1 MKFTLSWLKEHL
13 DTDAGASEIAARLTA
28 IGLEVESV
36 TDPGAGLT
44 DLIVG
49 EVVACEK
56 HPNADKLRL
65 CSVSDGANTLQIV
78 CGAPNAR
85 AGIKVVLARPGTVI
99 PASGEALKL
108 GTIRGVE
115 SRGMMCSARE
125 LLLGEDHDGIIELK
139 PGSRAGEPVVAALV
153 EAGLLA
159 NDPLFDVSITPNRG
173 DAASVFG
180 IARDLAASG
189 LGALKTEKVTPVQGK
204 FPSPKKITLDFAPEN
219 KNACPIFAGR
229 LIRGVKNG
237 PAPKWVQDRLKS
249 VGMKSISALVDATNL
264 ISQDRGRPL
273 HVFDADKLSGNLHA
287 RMASDHEQ
295 VFALDDKTY
304 VLDKDTIVIA
314 DDSYAR
320 GIAGIMGGMDTGS
333 FEDTKNVFIE
343 SAYFDPA
350 RIARAGR
357 KQGIISDAR
366 YRFER
371 GVDPQFVLPGLELCT
386 RLILEWCG
394 GEASDV
400 VIAGELPPPHKPI
413 LFDAATV
420 EKLGGITVPREKI
433 ISILEELGFV
443 VEDHAPGEQSLHVTP
458 PSWRHD
464 VDGPADLVEEVVR
477 IHGLTD
483 VPSMPLPRTDGV
495 AAPVLSRAQ
504 RRTRTARRALAVRG
518 FNECV
523 SFSFIARDQA
533 ALFGGGDEA
542 RQLSNPIASDL
553 DALRPSVLPSLLAA
567 ASRNAARGFSN
578 LQLFEI
584 GAAFDSGMPE
594 AQKTVAAAIRTGHP
608 ERHWQ
613 KGGEDTGLF
622 AVKADLL
629 AALEAITGAPMSA
642 PITQGAPGWY
652 HPGRSGTIA
661 MGPPA
666 SSSEA
671 VGQRRIIAQ
680 FGELHPRVLAAL
692 DLKVPA
698 AGFEIFLDA
707 IPDAKSKGKA
717 KPLFQPS
724 PFQAIE
730 RDFAF
735 VVDAK
740 VAAGEIVKAVKLAD
754 RNLIEQVTVFDVYE
768 SKGVPEGQK
777 SIAVAV
783 RIQPKDATLTDA
795 EIEALAQKI
804 VSGALKLGAS
814 LRS

>member
-13 DTDAGASEIAARLTA
+13 DTDATPEEIGARLTS
-28 IGLEVESV
+28 IGLEVESI
-36 TDPGAGLT
+36 TDPGAGLK
-44 DLIVG
+44 DFIVG
-49 EVVACEK
+49 EVITAEK

-65 CSVSDGANTLQIV
+65 CSVSDGKDTLQIV

-99 PASGEALKL
+99 PATGDALKV
-108 GTIRGVE
+108 GKIRDVE

-139 PGSRAGEPVVAALV
+139 ASAKAGAPVVAALV

-159 NDPLFDVSITPNRG
+159 DDPLFDVSITPNRG

-189 LGALKTEKVTPVQGK
+189 LGTLKTDKVQPVAGK
-204 FPSPKKITLDFAPEN
+204 FPSPKKIMLDFTQEN
-219 KNACPIFAGR
+219 KDACPIFAGR
-229 LIRGVKNG
+229 LIKGVKNG
-237 PAPKWVQDRLKS
+237 PAPQWVQDRLKS

-264 ISQDRGRPL
+264 IAQDRGRPL

-287 RMASDHEQ
+287 RMAQDHEQ
-295 VFALDDKTY
+295 VLALDEKTY
-304 VLDKDTIVIA
+304 VLDTETIVIA

-320 GIAGIMGGMDTGS
+320 AIAGIMGGLDTGS

-343 SAYFDPA
+343 SAWFDPA
-350 RIARAGR
+350 RIARSGR

-386 RLILEWCG
+386 QLILEWCG

-400 VIAGELPPPHKPI
+400 VIAGALPPPHKPI
-413 LFDAATV
+413 AFDPALV
-420 EKLGGITVPREKI
+420 QSFGGIVVPREKI
-433 ISILEELGFV
+433 ISILQDLGFV
-443 VEDHAPGEQSLHVTP
+443 VEDHGTLQVVP

-477 IHGLTD
+477 IYGLTD
-483 VPSMPLPRTDGV
+483 VPSVPMPRGNAV
-495 AAPVLSRAQ
+495 AAPVLSKSQ
-504 RRTRTARRALAVRG
+504 RRTRTARRAIATRG

-523 SFSFIARDQA
+523 TFSFVARDQA
-533 ALFGGGDEA
+533 ALFGGGDDA

-553 DALRPSVLPSLLAA
+553 DALRPSILPSLLAA
-567 ASRNAARGFSN
+567 ASRNAARGFAN

-594 AQKTVAAAIRTGHP
+594 AQKTVAAAIRTGHA

-613 KGGEDTGLF
+613 KGEDAAGLF
-622 AVKADLL
+622 TVKADLL

-661 MGPPA
+661 MGPK
-666 SSSEA
+666 
-671 VGQRRIIAQ
+671 VIAQ
-680 FGELHPRVLAAL
+680 FGELHPKVLTAF
-692 DLKVPA
+692 DLKGPA

-717 KPLFQPS
+717 KPLFAPS
-724 PFQAIE
+724 PFQATL

-740 VAAGEIVKAVKLAD
+740 LAAGEIVKAVKLAD
-754 RNLIEQVTVFDVYE
+754 RALIDTVTVFDVYE
-768 SKGVPEGQK
+768 GKGVQEGKK
-777 SIAVAV
+777 SVAVAV
-783 RIQPKDATLTDA
+783 RIQPKDATLTEA

-804 VSGALKLGAS
+804 VAGAVKLGAS

>member
-1 MKFTLSWLKEHL
+1 M
-13 DTDAGASEIAARLTA
+13 
-28 IGLEVESV
+28 
-36 TDPGAGLT
+36 P
-44 DLIVG
+44 
-49 EVVACEK
+49 
-56 HPNADKLRL
+56 
-65 CSVSDGANTLQIV
+65 
-78 CGAPNAR
+78 
-85 AGIKVVLARPGTVI
+85 
-99 PASGEALKL
+99 
-108 GTIRGVE
+108 
-115 SRGMMCSARE
+115 
-125 LLLGEDHDGIIELK
+125 
-139 PGSRAGEPVVAALV
+139 
-153 EAGLLA
+153 
-159 NDPLFDVSITPNRG
+159 
-173 DAASVFG
+173 
-180 IARDLAASG
+180 
-189 LGALKTEKVTPVQGK
+189 
-204 FPSPKKITLDFAPEN
+204 
-219 KNACPIFAGR
+219 
-229 LIRGVKNG
+229 
-237 PAPKWVQDRLKS
+237 
-249 VGMKSISALVDATNL
+249 
-264 ISQDRGRPL
+264 
-273 HVFDADKLSGNLHA
+273 
-287 RMASDHEQ
+287 
-295 VFALDDKTY
+295 
-304 VLDKDTIVIA
+304 
-314 DDSYAR
+314 
-320 GIAGIMGGMDTGS
+320 

-343 SAYFDPA
+343 SAWFDPA

-413 LFDAATV
+413 LFDATSV
-420 EKLGGITVPREKI
+420 EKLGGIAVPREKI
-433 ISILEELGFV
+433 IAILEDLGFV
-443 VEDHAPGEQSLHVTP
+443 VEDHGILHITP

-477 IHGLTD
+477 IHGLSD
-483 VPSMPLPRTDGV
+483 VPSVALPRVDGV
-495 AAPVLSRAQ
+495 AAPVLSKAQ
-504 RRTRTARRALAVRG
+504 RRTRTARRALAARG

-523 SFSFIARDQA
+523 SFSFIARYDA
-533 ALFGGGDEA
+533 TLFGGGDEA

-567 ASRNAARGFSN
+567 AARNAARGFSN

-613 KGGEDTGLF
+613 KSDESTGLF
-622 AVKADLL
+622 VVKADLL

-642 PITQGAPGWY
+642 PITQGSQSWY

-661 MGPPA
+661 MGPK
-666 SSSEA
+666 
-671 VGQRRIIAQ
+671 VIAQ
-680 FGELHPRVLAAL
+680 FGELHPKILAAF
-692 DLKVPA
+692 DIKVPA

-707 IPDAKSKGKA
+707 IPDAKAKGKA

-754 RNLIEQVTVFDVYE
+754 RTLIEQVTVFDVYE
-768 SKGVPEGQK
+768 GKGVPEGQK

-783 RIQPKDATLTDA
+783 RIQPKDATLTEA

-804 VSGALKLGAS
+804 VAGALKLGAT
-814 LRS
+814 LRG

>member
-1 MKFTLSWLKEHL
+1 VKFTLSWLKEHL
-13 DTDAGASEIAARLTA
+13 DTDADVNTIAQRLTA
-28 IGLEVESV
+28 IGLEVENV
-36 TDPGAGLT
+36 TDPGAALK
-44 DLIVG
+44 DFIVG
-49 EVVACEK
+49 EVVTAEK

-65 CSVSDGANTLQIV
+65 CSVSDGKDTLQIV

-99 PASGEALKL
+99 PATGDVLKL

-139 PGSRAGEPVVAALV
+139 PGAKVGEPVIAALV
-153 EAGLLA
+153 EAGLLSS
-159 NDPLFDVSITPNRG
+159 DPLIDVSITPNRG

-189 LGALKTEKVTPVQGK
+189 LGTLKTEKVTPVAGK
-204 FPSPKKITLDFAPEN
+204 FPSPKKITLDFTPEN
-219 KNACPIFAGR
+219 KDACPIFAGR

-237 PAPKWVQDRLKS
+237 PAPQWVQDRLKS

-264 ISQDRGRPL
+264 IAQDRGRPL

-287 RMASDHEQ
+287 RMANDHEQ
-295 VFALDDKTY
+295 VLALDDKTY
-304 VLDKDTIVIA
+304 VLDAQTIVIA

-320 GIAGIMGGMDTGS
+320 GIAGIMGGLDTGS

-343 SAYFDPA
+343 SAWFDPA

-386 RLILEWCG
+386 QLILEWCG

-400 VIAGELPPPHKPI
+400 VIAGALPPPHKPI
-413 LFDAATV
+413 AFDPALV
-420 EKLGGITVPREKI
+420 ESFGGIKVAREKI
-433 ISILEELGFV
+433 ITILQDLGFV
-443 VEDHAPGEQSLHVTP
+443 VEDHAPEEKSLHVVP

-477 IHGLTD
+477 IYGLAD
-483 VPSMPLPRTDGV
+483 VPSVPLTRGSAV
-495 AAPVLSRAQ
+495 AAPVLSSAQ
-504 RRTRTARRALAVRG
+504 RRTRTARRALASCG
-518 FNECV
+518 FNETV
-523 SFSFIARDQA
+523 SFSFIGRAHA
-533 ALFGGGDEA
+533 AMFGGGDDA

-553 DALRPSVLPSLLAA
+553 DALRPSILPSLLAA
-567 ASRNAARGFSN
+567 ASRNAARGFAN

-584 GAAFDSGMPE
+584 GAAFDSGMPG
-594 AQKTVAAAIRTGHP
+594 AQKTVAAALRTGYP

-613 KGGEDTGLF
+613 RGGEGAGLF

-642 PITQGAPGWY
+642 PVTQGGPAWF

-661 MGPPA
+661 MGPK
-666 SSSEA
+666 
-671 VGQRRIIAQ
+671 VIAQ
-680 FGELHPRVLAAL
+680 FGELHPKILAAF

-707 IPDAKSKGKA
+707 IPEPKSPGKNKGRT
-717 KPLFQPS
+717 KPLFAPS
-724 PFQAIE
+724 PLQAIE

-740 VAAGEIVKAVKLAD
+740 LAAGEIVRCVKLAD
-754 RNLIEQVTVFDVYE
+754 RNLIDTVSVFDVYE
-768 SKGVPEGQK
+768 GKGVPEGKK

-783 RIQPKDATLTDA
+783 RIQPRDATLTEA
-795 EIEALAQKI
+795 EIEALGQKI
-804 VSGALKLGAS
+804 VAATIKLGAT

>member
-13 DTDAGASEIAARLTA
+13 DTDADAKTIGARLTA
-28 IGLEVESV
+28 IGLEVESIA
-36 TDPGAGLT
+36 DPGAALK
-44 DLIVG
+44 DFIVG
-49 EVVACEK
+49 EVVAAEK

-65 CSVSDGANTLQIV
+65 CRVSDGADMLQIV

-85 AGIKVVLARPGTVI
+85 AGIKVVLARPGTTI
-99 PASGEALKL
+99 PATGDVLKL

-139 PGSRAGEPVVAALV
+139 TGAKTGTPVVAALV
-153 EAGLLA
+153 DAGLLA

-173 DAASVFG
+173 DAASVYG

-189 LGALKTEKVTPVQGK
+189 LGRLKADKVQPVAGK
-204 FPSPKKITLDFAPEN
+204 FPSPKKITLDFTPQN
-219 KNACPIFAGR
+219 KDACPIFAGR

-287 RMASDHEQ
+287 RMAKDHEQ
-295 VFALDDKTY
+295 VLALDEKTY
-304 VLDKDTIVIA
+304 VLDGETIVIA
-314 DDSYAR
+314 DDSFAR

-333 FEDTKNVFIE
+333 FKDTKNVFIE
-343 SAYFDPA
+343 SAWFDPA

-357 KQGIISDAR
+357 KQAIISDAR

-386 RLILEWCG
+386 QYILEWCG

-400 VIAGELPPPHKPI
+400 VIAGALPPPHKPI
-413 LFDAATV
+413 LFDPALV
-420 EKLGGITVPREKI
+420 ESFGGIRVAREQI
-433 ISILEELGFV
+433 IGILQDLGFV
-443 VEDHAPGEQSLHVTP
+443 VEDHGSLHVVP

-477 IHGLTD
+477 IHGLAD
-483 VPSMPLPRTDGV
+483 VPSVALTRTSAV
-495 AAPVLSRAQ
+495 AAPVLSKAQ
-504 RRTRTARRALAVRG
+504 RRSRTARRALATRG
-518 FNECV
+518 FNETV

-533 ALFGGGDEA
+533 KLFGGGDGA

-584 GAAFDSGMPE
+584 GAAFDSGVPE
-594 AQKTVAAAIRTGHP
+594 AQKTVAAAIRTGNP
-608 ERHWQ
+608 ERHWE
-613 KGGEDTGLF
+613 KGGEASGLF

-629 AALEAITGAPMSA
+629 GSLEAITGAPMSA
-642 PITQGAPGWY
+642 PITQGAPAWY

-661 MGPPA
+661 MGPK
-666 SSSEA
+666 
-671 VGQRRIIAQ
+671 VIAQ
-680 FGELHPRVLAAL
+680 FGELHPKVLAAF

-707 IPDAKSKGKA
+707 IPDTKTKGKA
-717 KPLFQPS
+717 KPLFAPS
-724 PFQAIE
+724 PYQAIE

-735 VVDAK
+735 VVDAG

-754 RNLIEQVTVFDVYE
+754 RNLIDTVSVFDIYE
-768 SKGVPEGQK
+768 GKGVPEGKK

-804 VSGALKLGAS
+804 VAAALKLGAT